1 MDHIEGE
8 ETILLRHVLAALI
21 TAVLS
26 LAAEPAAAQDYPSR
40 PIRFIVPFA
49 AGGGTDI
56 VARLIGQK
64 LHASMGQPVVIENRP
79 GAAGVIGADVVAK
92 APPDGYTIGMIA
104 TGHTISP
111 AINTPMPY
119 DITADF
125 APVTPVVSLTNL
137 IVGGGS
143 SSIKTM
149 QDLVDKGRSKPGA
162 LTFGSGG
169 IGTGQHLLQ
178 ELMWSK
184 FGVQAVHVPYKGGA
198 PAITDIIG
206 GRLDSMLATI
216 AETQA
221 HIASGNLRPLA
232 VAGSRR
238 SPAYPDVPAV
248 AELGLADFEGSTW
261 FAIVAPAKTPPAI
274 VNRLHD
280 EIRKALEATDV
291 AERIASLGA
300 QPFILEPDAF
310 QLFLVEQA
318 KLWAGVVK
326 QAGITPQ

>member
-1 MDHIEGE
+1 MF
-8 ETILLRHVLAALI
+8 LRIVLAAV
-21 TAVLS
+21 TAVVFLS
-26 LAAEPAAAQDYPSR
+26 GTRPAAAEDYPSR

-56 VARLIGQK
+56 VARIIGQQ
-64 LHASMGQPVVIENRP
+64 LHALMGQPIVVENRP

-92 APPDGYTIGMIA
+92 AAPDGYTIGMIA

-111 AINTPMPY
+111 SINAHMPY
-119 DITADF
+119 DIPADF
-125 APVTPVVSLTNL
+125 APITPVVSLTNL
-137 IVGGGS
+137 IVVGGNS
-143 SSIKTM
+143 PIKSM
-149 QDLVDKGRSKPGA
+149 RELIEKGRSKPET

-178 ELMWSK
+178 ELMWSR
-184 FGVQAVHVPYKGGA
+184 FGVKAVHVPYKGAG
-198 PAITDIIG
+198 PAMTDIIG
-206 GRLDSMLATI
+206 GRIDSMLATI

-221 HIASGNLRPLA
+221 YIASGNLRAVA

-248 AELGLADFEGSTW
+248 SELGLADFEGSTW

-274 VNRLHD
+274 VTRLHD
-280 EIRKALEATDV
+280 EIRKAVESPAV
-291 AERIASLGA
+291 SERIVSMGA

-310 QLFLVEQA
+310 RRFLVEQTR
-318 KLWAGVVK
+318 LWAGVVK